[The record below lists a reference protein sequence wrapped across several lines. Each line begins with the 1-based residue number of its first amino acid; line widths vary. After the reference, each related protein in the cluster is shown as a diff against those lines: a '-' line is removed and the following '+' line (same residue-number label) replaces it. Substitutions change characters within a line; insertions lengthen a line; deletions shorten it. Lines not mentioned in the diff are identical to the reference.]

1 MKFLGGLLVGIG
13 LNLPAL
19 DLPGI
24 PGPRPLG
31 PETARLSWG
40 NDAFGP
46 ASGAQSDD
54 FRTNSL
60 SFTWDAGSWFA
71 GIDHSM
77 LTLANPSGAPV
88 YWGTPDPLQFYRA
101 GARRMDEV
109 TLSAGW
115 RGRGTAGPASGWIQV
130 GPGVRITG
138 DLGGSDL
145 QNSTHGLIGS
155 SPKGMVYE
163 HAEPT
168 AEALLHVG
176 VGGRWQLGGPV
187 ALVADGLGVVTGP
200 GWRQGIADL
209 LLTVTAPGG
218 GCWAGVQTE
227 VAAGPAIS
235 TTAARVGEHEHGTS
249 LVVGWCLRIDPVGIT
264 IETARNLQNDGQT
277 GRISLSWRPE
287 PGLPRASE
295 GERPWLGRFG
305 LCTGESR
312 VPGHGIDTAVAFPIG
327 VGPWYGM
334 IGLRDQW
341 IQVPYSLDLDARRR
355 LLWAGVG
362 LMPDLARWDW
372 FHLSLPVEAGVGWS
386 HARLV
391 AHGFVSTDGGREVD
405 SDALVARAAA
415 GLGFGARLSPGTD
428 LSLVALIDGSVA
440 SKQQSVEV
448 DSHDPLSGITR
459 RQQQLPV
466 QGSAIGTIIA
476 ATAAW
481 RW

>member
-1 MKFLGGLLVGIG
+1 MKAGCGILIG
-13 LNLPAL
+13 IAVNLPAL

-31 PETARLSWG
+31 PETARLAWG

-60 SFTWDAGSWFA
+60 SFAWDAGSWFA
-71 GIDHSM
+71 GLDHSM

-88 YWGTPDPLQFYRA
+88 YWGMPDPLQFYRA
-101 GARRMDEV
+101 GSRRMDEI

-115 RGRGTAGPASGWIQV
+115 RGRGAAGPVSGWVQG

-163 HAEPT
+163 QPDPT
-168 AEALLHVG
+168 ADALVHAGL
-176 VGGRWQLGGPV
+176 GGRWRLGGPV
-187 ALVADGLGVVTGP
+187 ALVADALGLVTVA
-200 GWRQGIADL
+200 GWRHGSADL
-209 LLTVTAPGG
+209 LLTVTTPGG
-218 GCWAGVQTE
+218 GWWAGVQE
-227 VAAGPAIS
+227 DAAAGPAIS
-235 TTAARVGEHEHGTS
+235 TTAAQVGEHEHGTT
-249 LVVGWCLRIDPVGIT
+249 LVFGWGVRFDRVGLT
-264 IETARNLQNDGQT
+264 IETARNCWNDGQT
-277 GRISLSWRPE
+277 GRISLAWLPE
-287 PGLPRASE
+287 PGLPQAAADA
-295 GERPWLGRFG
+295 RPWLGRFG
-305 LCTGESR
+305 LYTGESH
-312 VPGHGIDTAVAFPIG
+312 VPGHGLDTALAFPLG
-327 VGPWYGM
+327 SGPWYGM

-341 IQVPYSLDLDARRR
+341 IQVPYSLDLEARRR

-362 LMPDLARWDW
+362 LMPELARWGW
-372 FHLSLPVEAGVGWS
+372 FSLSLPLEAGVGWS

-391 AHGFVSTDGGREVD
+391 AHGFVSTDGGTEVD

-415 GLGFGARLSPGTD
+415 GLGVGARLSPATD

-440 SKQQSVEV
+440 SKQQSVSV

-466 QGSAIGTIIA
+466 QGSAIGAILA